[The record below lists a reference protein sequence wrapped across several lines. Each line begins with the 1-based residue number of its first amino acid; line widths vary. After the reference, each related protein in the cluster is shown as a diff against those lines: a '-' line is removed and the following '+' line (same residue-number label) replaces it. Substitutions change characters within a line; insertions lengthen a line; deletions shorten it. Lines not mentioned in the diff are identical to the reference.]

1 MTAKKAI
8 KLVKCDAMSITE
20 LDDKFNVCKKQIP
33 TYEQIATLDENV
45 LFSLLNEL
53 PTIVPYDENETAKY
67 IGIYLGKR
75 RIMAEKVTNIYY
87 IHFWLYMNSNEY
99 NDWKLRYVIVRTPTQ
114 KLDDSITS
122 INLSPQMQKITRN
135 MLKNMKIID
144 HDNIFEKYHILEPA
158 RPDTK
163 ESASG
168 NLENC
173 QTMCEPQGRS
183 VFLYQHPDDFVD
195 KDILEIISTMEEIR
209 YQIWFCPDHMEDHLI
224 LNLGRKEWQK
234 EPRPYCLHFLLI
246 LNRSGKW
253 TFKIVKQ
260 YNKLSGTICRELP
273 LSNEVQQSMLEQYCN
288 LKLIGPHD
296 RIETFKTLQNAT
308 VLNSVLNNETK
319 QTTDEEKV
327 MFKLSMSD
335 DDGNISVFEI
345 NNRKDAETILN
356 RIINVIHEKCTEQ
369 ENEKQNTDT
378 GQEETTGFEVAC
390 RVLRKIEA
398 IKRFKSAITEGL

>member
-33 TYEQIATLDENV
+33 AYEQIATLDENV

-53 PTIVPYDENETAKY
+53 PTIVPYDENEAAKY
-67 IGIYLGKR
+67 IWIYLGKR
-75 RIMAEKVTNIYY
+75 RIMAEQVTSIYY
-87 IHFWLYMNSNEY
+87 IYFWLYMNSNEY

-114 KLDDSITS
+114 KLDDPITS
-122 INLSPQMQKITRN
+122 INLSPQMQQIARN

-163 ESASG
+163 ESASD

-183 VFLYQHPDDFVD
+183 VFLYEHPDDFVD

-273 LSNEVQQSMLEQYCN
+273 ISNEVQQCMLEQYCN

-319 QTTDEEKV
+319 QTTGDEEKV
-327 MFKLSMSD
+327 MFKLSISD
-335 DDGNISVFEI
+335 ADGNISVFEI
-345 NNRKDAETILN
+345 NNRDDVNSVLYNIVKLTN
-356 RIINVIHEKCTEQ
+356 RVYAMQ
-369 ENEKQNTDT
+369 ENAEQVQAGTIFDSVSRVFRENEIISRAKQAVAD
-378 GQEETTGFEVAC
+378 GF
-390 RVLRKIEA
+390 LDK
-398 IKRFKSAITEGL
+398 